1 MTPAQGN
8 KKASESLQPDQ
19 YLEPKWLRCS
29 TSPLLCGVEKLFSV
43 YFTESNFSTFLDAD
57 AARPAEI
64 FNNKNLQ
71 LSTKKKFMG
80 PCPLFSFFERY
91 PKGLPHAAAVK
102 NWRDMRMSYEQ
113 ARSAHPPP

>member
-64 FNNKNLQ
+64 FNKKICNFPQ
-71 LSTKKKFMG
+71 KKKIHGSLPTF
-80 PCPLFSFFERY
+80 LF
-91 PKGLPHAAAVK
+91 L
-102 NWRDMRMSYEQ
+102 
-113 ARSAHPPP
+113 